1 MNKIKT
7 SKLIELSASTVM
19 LLGIVLVVTVG
30 GASAKA
36 HKLKGLVLTAKWSL
50 TSNLAD
56 YRMLTWK

>member
-36 HKLKGLVLTAKWSL
+36 HKLKGVGPDSQVVAHI
-50 TSNLAD
+50 
-56 YRMLTWK
+56 